1 MTQKSD
7 ITKHMMQGSSK
18 TTHKYR
24 YTTITN
30 WYNIMGLYET
40 LRIIDPTS
48 TKVKLIWWP
57 MK

>member
-7 ITKHMMQGSSK
+7 ITKYMTQGSLVNN
-18 TTHKYR
+18 HKYR

-40 LRIIDPTS
+40 LRIIDPTK
-48 TKVKLIWWP
+48 TKTKLIWWP
-57 MK
+57 LK